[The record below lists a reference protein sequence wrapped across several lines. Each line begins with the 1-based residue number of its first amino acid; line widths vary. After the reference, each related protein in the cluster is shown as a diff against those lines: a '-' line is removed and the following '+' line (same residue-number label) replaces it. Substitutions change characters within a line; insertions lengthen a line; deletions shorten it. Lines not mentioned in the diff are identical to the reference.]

1 MNQKQFL
8 YLVLLILVL
17 VAALTLLALIQPPS
31 NPTTTVF
38 TTPKNTISVEQRT
51 MTSDSILDAIP
62 VEPLPEVE
70 AVEPQVTPELSQVTT
85 R

>member
-1 MNQKQFL
+1 M
-8 YLVLLILVL
+8 LLILVL

-62 VEPLPEVE
+62 VEPLPE
-70 AVEPQVTPELSQVTT
+70 AVEPQVLPELSQVTT